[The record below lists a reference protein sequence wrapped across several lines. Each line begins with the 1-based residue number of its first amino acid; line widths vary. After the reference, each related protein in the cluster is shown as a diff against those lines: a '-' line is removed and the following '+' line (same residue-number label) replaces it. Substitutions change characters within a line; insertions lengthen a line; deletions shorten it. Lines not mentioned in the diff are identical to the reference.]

1 MVYIEQVSMLL
12 GRQLVV
18 RESESAMTRKRLN
31 RLWARPF
38 DSSSSCIPSR
48 AQSRRRRKGRRWKE
62 AVGRKEGYTKYG
74 GKRDDG
80 ATRNEKEETDEGR
93 REARRGWDEKFSLAS
108 LRCLYTRGSCMAM
121 GHISVLR
128 ERGAPPKN
136 QIECKNRINSSC
148 KLESYVC
155 SVVILSRSFLSLSS
169 LSLLFL
175 TYSTLSLVDLFLF
188 FTHSSPSFF
197 HNQVYKSAC
206 MTLPWGK
213 ADHLPYCFI
222 LLVCQHESYVVSRD
236 YEGSALY
243 R

>member
-1 MVYIEQVSMLL
+1 MILRLLVSHL
-12 GRQLVV
+12 GPRV
-18 RESESAMTRKRLN
+18 EGGEKEGGERKRLVEKKG
-31 RLWARPF
+31 
-38 DSSSSCIPSR
+38 IPSMVANGMMGQR
-48 AQSRRRRKGRRWKE
+48 ETRRRR
-62 AVGRKEGYTKYG
+62 
-74 GKRDDG
+74 
-80 ATRNEKEETDEGR
+80 TDEGR

-155 SVVILSRSFLSLSS
+155 SVVVLSRSFLSLSS

-206 MTLPWGK
+206 MTLP
-213 ADHLPYCFI
+213 
-222 LLVCQHESYVVSRD
+222 
-236 YEGSALY
+236 
-243 R
+243 